1 MVTKTRRSNPEEV
14 ETVRTM
20 IRKAGLR
27 ATPARIAALQELR
40 AASSPLTH
48 SDLADLLV
56 PLGFDKAT
64 VFRNLS
70 DLSEVGLVSRT
81 ELGDHV
87 WRFEAID
94 PDHPDKG
101 GHPHFVCTEC
111 GRVECL
117 DAMEFTAMSRR
128 KAATIGRITD
138 ILLKGECT
146 DCADETA
153 S

>member
-1 MVTKTRRSNPEEV
+1 MVTKTRRLNPDEMEL
-14 ETVRTM
+14 VRAL
-20 IRKAGLR
+20 IRKVGLR

-70 DLSEVGLVSRT
+70 DLSEAGLISRT

-87 WRFEAID
+87 WRFESID

-101 GHPHFVCTEC
+101 SHPHFVCTEC

-117 DAMEFTAMSRR
+117 DVMEFTAMSKR
-128 KAATIGRITD
+128 KATTIGRITN
-138 ILLKGECT
+138 ILLKGECA
-146 DCADETA
+146 DCSDGADR
-153 S
+153 